1 MDYDG
6 LSNWRM
12 YRDLV
17 WKGSIEMN
25 TLEKAQEQFKTAKE
39 TFDYVQHAAIH
50 DRKLTKDGHMNGHYV
65 KALQELEKVKKHYED
80 LVHRAEAQ
88 A

>member
-1 MDYDG
+1 
-6 LSNWRM
+6 
-12 YRDLV
+12 
-17 WKGSIEMN
+17 MN
-25 TLEKAQEQFKTAKE
+25 TLEKTQEQLKISQEA
-39 TFDYVQHAAIH
+39 FDYVQLHANH

-88 A
+88 Q

>member
-1 MDYDG
+1 
-6 LSNWRM
+6 
-12 YRDLV
+12 
-17 WKGSIEMN
+17 MN
-25 TLEKAQEQFKTAKE
+25 TLEKAQEQLKVAVE
-39 TFDYVQHAAIH
+39 TFEHVQYQANH

-88 A
+88 Q

>member
-1 MDYDG
+1 
-6 LSNWRM
+6 
-12 YRDLV
+12 
-17 WKGSIEMN
+17 MN
-25 TLEKAQEQFKTAKE
+25 TLEKAQEQLKIAKE
-39 TFDYVQHAAIH
+39 SFDYVQHIANH

-88 A
+88 TQ